1 MSYLKGSKRLAVIH
15 RWLNGIDDPNYE
27 VLPTR
32 KEGKYIVKKRVSELD
47 SKPEVTTTEDTV
59 QPDVEQVTEEHEV
72 VEQGEVEQEDEQ
84 EEQEEPEQPP
94 IKPISRKQ
102 PPVKSAPSKQPSS
115 KPITRK
121 QPRSKP
127 APIKQPSSK
136 QPPIKQPPSKQ
147 PSSKPTSTNNY
158 DPTINLEILEQLKLL
173 GDEIRSKRERREQK
187 QLINHVLDKRMR
199 KQQPHK
205 LIPQSQPVEEYEY
218 YSEDN
223 EPVQQPVQQQP
234 IVFKSRIRR

>member
-1 MSYLKGSKRLAVIH
+1 MKTTYLKGSKRLAVIH

-32 KEGKYIVKKRVSELD
+32 KEGKYIVKKRVSERVRSTPESSYEGLHSNPATTSYELD

-59 QPDVEQVTEEHEV
+59 QPDVEEHNTTEP
-72 VEQGEVEQEDEQ
+72 DDNDISNNEQ
-84 EEQEEPEQPP
+84 EEQEQPP
-94 IKPISRKQ
+94 SKQ
-102 PPVKSAPSKQPSS
+102 PPVKQAPSKHTPSKQP
-115 KPITRK
+115 PI
-121 QPRSKP
+121 KP
-127 APIKQPSSK
+127 APIKQPPTK
-136 QPPIKQPPSKQ
+136 QPR
-147 PSSKPTSTNNY
+147 SKPTSTMHY
-158 DPTINLEILEQLKLL
+158 DPTVNLEILEQLKLL

-205 LIPQSQPVEEYEY
+205 LIPQSQPIEEYEY
-218 YSEDN
+218 YSEDS
-223 EPVQQPVQQQP
+223 EPVQQPIQQQP